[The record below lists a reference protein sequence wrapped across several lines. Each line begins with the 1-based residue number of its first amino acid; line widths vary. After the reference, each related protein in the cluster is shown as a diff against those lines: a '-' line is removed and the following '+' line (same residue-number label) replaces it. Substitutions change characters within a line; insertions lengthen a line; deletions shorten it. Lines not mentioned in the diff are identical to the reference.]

1 MSVDYIIRVSSQEV
15 LGLDLNGMLM
25 ALVRHST
32 RLQVVLEDGVL
43 IALFRDQV
51 AYVMTEHVYISLA
64 PALQIILLSWH
75 MHSLICFLCVLLSSA
90 VLLYLYVG
98 QQKPFTVNALCSL
111 SQLFLLLQKELAHLV
126 VVMFHVS

>member
-64 PALQIILLSWH
+64 PAL
-75 MHSLICFLCVLLSSA
+75 
-90 VLLYLYVG
+90 
-98 QQKPFTVNALCSL
+98 
-111 SQLFLLLQKELAHLV
+111 
-126 VVMFHVS
+126 

>member
-15 LGLDLNGMLM
+15 LGLDLNGMFM

-51 AYVMTEHVYISLA
+51 AYVVTEHVDISLA
-64 PALQIILLSWH
+64 PAL
-75 MHSLICFLCVLLSSA
+75 
-90 VLLYLYVG
+90 
-98 QQKPFTVNALCSL
+98 
-111 SQLFLLLQKELAHLV
+111 
-126 VVMFHVS
+126 